1 VKPPTHRHSAF
12 IILFGSRNFLSDD
25 PSGSVRTT
33 CPRCTREVDMKSR
46 SVRSWFTL
54 FFIPIFP
61 ISGRR
66 QFTQC
71 TNCGAQFSVAPE
83 ELRRRV
89 SLNDTQMNQQAISL
103 YNSLR
108 ASPANSITLDQLM
121 KMYASMKEYDQA
133 ISAAS
138 EFSQA
143 LHNSEQCMTTLGRVF
158 LAQNKFPEALQ
169 WFDAALQRNSDLG
182 EASYYK
188 ALSHLLT
195 MPPDYNAAIAAARAA
210 RSAGYPQADAL
221 LREAET
227 KARGQPEK

>member
-1 VKPPTHRHSAF
+1 MDLHRRRRPAF
-12 IILFGSRNFLSDD
+12 ILLFGSRNLFSDD
-25 PSGSVRTT
+25 NTPPVRTT
-33 CPRCTREVDMKSR
+33 CPRCAHEVDMKSR
-46 SVRSWFTL
+46 SFRSWFTL
-54 FFIPIFP
+54 FFVPVFP
-61 ISGRR
+61 ISGRKS
-66 QFTQC
+66 FTQC
-71 TNCGAQFSVAPE
+71 PNCGAQFSVTPE

-89 SLNDTQMNQQAISL
+89 SVSESQMNQQAISL

-169 WFDAALQRNSDLG
+169 WFDAALQRNAELG

-188 ALSHLLT
+188 ALAHMLST
-195 MPPDYNAAIAAARAA
+195 PPDYPAAIASARAA
-210 RSAGYPQADAL
+210 RASGYPQSDAL
-221 LREAET
+221 LKEAED
-227 KARGQPEK
+227 KARVK